1 MEIIINLIN
10 QILPVIMFVTG
21 FYFGHHLKKHD
32 ELPNIAKEI
41 KKDIQEAK
49 EDKEN
54 AKKKKDND
62 KKLRQTEEYLNN
74 IENYPYHQT
83 KIE

>member
-1 MEIIINLIN
+1 MEAISNLIN
-10 QILPVIMFVTG
+10 QVLPVIMFVTG

-32 ELPNIAKEI
+32 EIPNIAKEI

-49 EDKEN
+49 EDKEK
-54 AKKKKDND
+54 AKKKKEYD
-62 KKLRQTEEYLNN
+62 KKLKHAEEYLNN
-74 IENYPYHQT
+74 IENFPYHQT